1 MIFCLNLVMR
11 KGPGSIKDVQAYY
24 RKREPRLGYH
34 FNLFILNKYGRM
46 RMGATI
52 ETKKLPQIN
61 LCMLFGEKSRLPV
74 YQTSYCGSLG
84 DVTTLEAT
92 LMEFKAMAGK
102 KEISL
107 VMDKGFYSKKMLIRY

>member
-1 MIFCLNLVMR
+1 
-11 KGPGSIKDVQAYY
+11 
-24 RKREPRLGYH
+24 
-34 FNLFILNKYGRM
+34 
-46 RMGATI
+46 MGATI